1 MGAPSHG
8 GVRWAFALRIKFPLI
23 RVESIRA
30 MGFTGLS
37 PSSGAGADRNELS
50 GSAEQRRDRSRFSG
64 WHPGVHVILALVV
77 LLPILAT
84 GIFTTSG
91 VAAGWSFRQ
100 HAQVVADDA
109 EQLQNVAT
117 ARAQMNP
124 LSVPLLA
131 VAYSAQLGIS
141 EPVLDTLLKPSVPFR
156 VQLAQGTSRI
166 SGFPTFSSTP
176 TLRADVAQ
184 LQALIPEVVANT
196 VSFTAAH
203 DFMTKMSADIDSIWY
218 QDYNRLQ
225 ADISTWQ
232 APGSFEVHSAALRQ
246 TYQAFLT
253 GGHEVEGA
261 IYVLQGTGPADAKQ
275 ELIQSAGGFDSA
287 TSEFDG
293 HLSPMAQA
301 AWSHIQHDPADAQ
314 FAGTVRQGL
323 QVALSGSPP
332 PFVGNL
338 AFAAS
343 SMAAGLH
350 YLANLNS
357 LVTAASR
364 DLHNT
369 ALALASSAS
378 HRLVGEVIFLAV
390 LIAISVGGVLV
401 AGRVLTRPLKRLA
414 TTASQVHNGNFEV
427 PPLPET
433 GPREVVTTTAAFN
446 DMSSTLKAVESTAVA
461 LGDEDLSHLE
471 RLSPLPGRTGRA
483 LQASV
488 DTLSQRI
495 RERELHRQLLH
506 EAATHDQLTGLLNRA
521 AVLDHLTNDV
531 TRRREAGETVAVLF
545 IDLDELKPLNDT
557 YGHEVGDAAILN
569 TGWALME
576 ATSKCDVVGRLGG
589 DEFLVVLCHEHS
601 CDGNAAAE
609 RIHHSMSRH
618 SVRVGDN
625 SVTLAASV
633 GVALTQ
639 CDSGTDPMDL
649 VRQADEAMY
658 EAKRSARVV
667 RDRLAAFTASQR

>member
-1 MGAPSHG
+1 
-8 GVRWAFALRIKFPLI
+8 
-23 RVESIRA
+23 
-30 MGFTGLS
+30 
-37 PSSGAGADRNELS
+37 
-50 GSAEQRRDRSRFSG
+50 
-64 WHPGVHVILALVV
+64 LALVV
-77 LLPILAT
+77 LLPLLAT

-91 VAAGWSFRQ
+91 VATGWSFRH
-100 HAQVVADDA
+100 HAQVVAGDA
-109 EQLQNVAT
+109 ERLKTVAA

-131 VAYSAQLGIS
+131 VSYSAQLGIS
-141 EPVLDTLLKPSVPFR
+141 EPVLDSLLKPAVPFH
-156 VQLAQGTSRI
+156 VQLAQGTSRL
-166 SGFPTFSSTP
+166 SGFPTFSSTA
-176 TLRADVAQ
+176 TLRTDVAQ
-184 LQALIPEVVANT
+184 LQGLIPKVMANT
-196 VSFTAAH
+196 VPFTAAH
-203 DFMTKMSADIDSIWY
+203 EFMAKMSADIDSLWY

-232 APGSFEVHSAALRQ
+232 APGSFEVHAVALRQ
-246 TYQAFLT
+246 TYQAFLA

-261 IYVLQGTGPADAKQ
+261 LFVLQGTGPADAKQ
-275 ELIQSAGGFDSA
+275 ELIQSAGGFDTA
-287 TSEFDG
+287 RSEFEG
-293 HLSPMAQA
+293 HLSPMAQVV
-301 AWSHIQHDPADAQ
+301 WSHLQHDSADVQ
-314 FAGTVRQGL
+314 FAGTVKQGL
-323 QVALSGSPP
+323 QVALDGSPP
-332 PFVGNL
+332 PFAGNL
-338 AFAAS
+338 AVAGS

-350 YLANLNS
+350 YLANLNA
-357 LVTAASR
+357 LVIAASR
-364 DLHNT
+364 ELHNT
-369 ALALASSAS
+369 ALVLASDAT
-378 HRLVGEVIFLAV
+378 HRLATEIIFLAV

-401 AGRVLTRPLKRLA
+401 AGRVLTRPLQRLA

-427 PPLPET
+427 PSLPET
-433 GPREVVTTTAAFN
+433 GPREVATATAAFN

-471 RLSPLPGRTGRA
+471 HLNPLPGRTGRA

-521 AVLDHLTNDV
+521 AVLEHLTTDV

-545 IDLDELKPLNDT
+545 VDLDELKPLNDT

-589 DEFLVVLCHEHS
+589 DEFLVVLCHDHS

-609 RIHHSMSRH
+609 RIHQSMSRH
-618 SVRVGDN
+618 SVLVGDKP
-625 SVTLAASV
+625 VTLAASV

-639 CDSGTDPMDL
+639 CDSSTDPMNL
-649 VRQADEAMY
+649 VREADEAMY
-658 EAKRSARVV
+658 EAKRSARMV
-667 RDRLAAFTASQR
+667 RDRLATFTNSQR

>member
-1 MGAPSHG
+1 MEYPGLPPSG
-8 GVRWAFALRIKFPLI
+8 
-23 RVESIRA
+23 
-30 MGFTGLS
+30 
-37 PSSGAGADRNELS
+37 GAGADPDAPS
-50 GSAEQRRDRSRFSG
+50 SAIGRSRAGVRG
-64 WHPGVHVILALVV
+64 WHPGVRVILALVV
-77 LLPILAT
+77 LLPVLAT

-91 VAAGWSFRQ
+91 VASGWSFRQ
-100 HAQVVADDA
+100 HAQVVARDA
-109 EQLQNVAT
+109 QQLQTVAE

-131 VAYSAQLGIS
+131 VSYSAQLGIS
-141 EPVLDTLLKPSVPFR
+141 ESVLDTLLKPAVPFR

-166 SGFPTFSSTP
+166 SGYPTFSSTP
-176 TLRADVAQ
+176 TLRADTAQ
-184 LQALIPEVVANT
+184 LQALIPRVMANT
-196 VSFTAAH
+196 VSFTTAH
-203 DFMTKMSADIDSIWY
+203 DFMAKMSADIDNIWY
-218 QDYNRLQ
+218 QKYNQLQ

-232 APGSFEVHSAALRQ
+232 APGSFEVHAAALRQ

-261 IYVLQGTGPADAKQ
+261 IYVLQGTGPASAKQ
-275 ELIQSAGGFDSA
+275 ELIQSAGGFNTA
-287 TSEFDG
+287 TSEFAG

-301 AWSHIQHDPADAQ
+301 AWSHIQHDPADVH
-314 FAGTVRQGL
+314 FAGTVNQGL
-323 QVALSGSPP
+323 GVALNGSPP
-332 PFVGNL
+332 PFAGNL
-338 AFAAS
+338 AFAGS
-343 SMAAGLH
+343 SMVPGLH

-369 ALALASSAS
+369 ALALASSAT
-378 HRLVGEVIFLAV
+378 HRLVSEIVFLAV
-390 LIAISVGGVLV
+390 LIAISVGGVFI

-414 TTASQVHNGNFEV
+414 TTASLVHNGDFEV

-471 RLSPLPGRTGRA
+471 QLNPLPGRTGRA

-488 DTLSQRI
+488 DTLSRRI
-495 RERELHRQLLH
+495 REREMHRQLLH

-531 TRRREAGETVAVLF
+531 SRRREAGETVAVLF

-569 TGWALME
+569 TALALTE
-576 ATSKCDVVGRLGG
+576 ATDTCDVVGRLGG
-589 DEFLVVLCHEHS
+589 DEFLVILCPEHS
-601 CDGNAAAE
+601 YDGSGATE
-609 RIHHSMSRH
+609 RIHR
-618 SVRVGDN
+618 SVSQHAIRIGDTF
-625 SVTLAASV
+625 VPLAASV
-633 GVALTQ
+633 GVALSQ
-639 CDSGTDPMDL
+639 CDSGTDPMKL

-658 EAKRSARVV
+658 EAKKAARVV
-667 RDRLAAFTASQR
+667 RDQLTNFTG

>member
-1 MGAPSHG
+1 
-8 GVRWAFALRIKFPLI
+8 
-23 RVESIRA
+23 
-30 MGFTGLS
+30 
-37 PSSGAGADRNELS
+37 
-50 GSAEQRRDRSRFSG
+50 
-64 WHPGVHVILALVV
+64 VILALVV

-84 GIFTTSG
+84 GIFTTTG
-91 VAAGWSFRQ
+91 VASGWSFRQ

-109 EQLQNVAT
+109 KQLQTVAA

-131 VAYSAQLGIS
+131 VSYSAQLGIS
-141 EPVLDTLLKPSVPFR
+141 EPVLDTLLKPAVPFR

-166 SGFPTFSSTP
+166 SGYPTFSSTP
-176 TLRADVAQ
+176 TLRADVAE
-184 LQALIPEVVANT
+184 LQALIPKVMANT
-196 VSFTAAH
+196 VSFTTAH
-203 DFMTKMSADIDSIWY
+203 NFMAKMSADIDNIWY
-218 QDYNRLQ
+218 QKYNQLQ

-232 APGSFEVHSAALRQ
+232 APGSFEVHAAALRQ

-275 ELIQSAGGFDSA
+275 ELIQSTGGFDTA
-287 TSEFDG
+287 ASEFSG

-301 AWSHIQHDPADAQ
+301 VWSHIQHDPADVQ
-314 FAGTVRQGL
+314 FAGTITQGL
-323 QVALSGSPP
+323 QVALNGSPP
-332 PFVGNL
+332 PFAGNL
-338 AFAAS
+338 AFAGS
-343 SMAAGLH
+343 SMSPGLH

-357 LVTAASR
+357 LVTAASG

-369 ALALASSAS
+369 ALALASNAT
-378 HRLVGEVIFLAV
+378 HRLVGEIVFLAV
-390 LIAISVGGVLV
+390 LIAISVGGVFI

-414 TTASQVHNGNFEV
+414 VTASQVHNGDFEV
-427 PPLPET
+427 SPLPET

-446 DMSSTLKAVESTAVA
+446 DMSSTLKAVESTAIA
-461 LGDEDLSHLE
+461 LADEDLSHLE
-471 RLSPLPGRTGRA
+471 QLNPLPGRTGRA

-521 AVLDHLTNDV
+521 AVLDYLTNDV
-531 TRRREAGETVAVLF
+531 SRRREAGETVAVLF
-545 IDLDELKPLNDT
+545 IDIDELKPLNDT
-557 YGHEVGDAAILN
+557 YGHEVGDAAIMN

-576 ATSKCDVVGRLGG
+576 ATGTCDVVGRLGG
-589 DEFLVVLCHEHS
+589 DEFLVVLCPEHS
-601 CDGNAAAE
+601 IDGNATVE
-609 RIHHSMSRH
+609 RIHR
-618 SVRVGDN
+618 SVFQHAIHVGDTA
-625 SVTLAASV
+625 VPLAASV

-639 CDSGTDPMDL
+639 CDSGTDPMTL

-658 EAKRSARVV
+658 EAKKSARVV
-667 RDRLAAFTASQR
+667 RDRLATFIGRQN

>member
-1 MGAPSHG
+1 
-8 GVRWAFALRIKFPLI
+8 
-23 RVESIRA
+23 
-30 MGFTGLS
+30 
-37 PSSGAGADRNELS
+37 
-50 GSAEQRRDRSRFSG
+50 
-64 WHPGVHVILALVV
+64 VILVLVV

-84 GIFTTSG
+84 GIFTTTG
-91 VAAGWSFRQ
+91 VATGWSFRQ

-109 EQLQNVAT
+109 KQLQTVAE

-131 VAYSAQLGIS
+131 VSYSAQLGIS
-141 EPVLDTLLKPSVPFR
+141 EPVLDTLLKPAIPFR

-166 SGFPTFSSTP
+166 SGYPTFSSTP
-176 TLRADVAQ
+176 TLREDVAQ
-184 LQALIPEVVANT
+184 LRALIPKVMANT
-196 VSFTAAH
+196 VSFSTAH
-203 DFMTKMSADIDSIWY
+203 DFMAKMSADIDNIWY
-218 QDYNRLQ
+218 EKYNQLQ

-232 APGSFEVHSAALRQ
+232 APGSFEVHAAALRQ
-246 TYQAFLT
+246 TYEAFLA

-275 ELIQSAGGFDSA
+275 ELVQSAGDFGTA
-287 TSEFDG
+287 TSEFSG

-301 AWSHIQHDPADAQ
+301 AWSHVQHDPADVQ
-314 FAGTVRQGL
+314 FAGTVNQGL
-323 QVALSGSPP
+323 GVALNGSPP
-332 PFVGNL
+332 PFVDNL
-338 AFAAS
+338 AFAGS
-343 SMAAGLH
+343 SMSPGLH

-369 ALALASSAS
+369 ALALASSATR
-378 HRLVGEVIFLAV
+378 RLVGEIIFLAV
-390 LIAISVGGVLV
+390 LIAISVGGVLI

-414 TTASQVHNGNFEV
+414 TTASQVQNGDFEV
-427 PPLPET
+427 PQLPET

-471 RLSPLPGRTGRA
+471 QLNPLPGRTGRA

-506 EAATHDQLTGLLNRA
+506 ETATHDPLTGLMNRA
-521 AVLDHLTNDV
+521 AVLNHLTNDV
-531 TRRREAGETVAVLF
+531 SRRREAGETVAVLF

-557 YGHEVGDAAILN
+557 YGHQVGDAAISN
-569 TGWALME
+569 TGLALME
-576 ATSKCDVVGRLGG
+576 ATDTCDVVGRLGG

-601 CDGNAAAE
+601 CDGNATVE
-609 RIHHSMSRH
+609 RIHRSLSQHSI
-618 SVRVGDN
+618 RVGDA
-625 SVTLAASV
+625 SVPLAASV

-639 CDSGTDPMDL
+639 CDSGTDPMKL

-658 EAKRSARVV
+658 EAKRAARVV
-667 RDRLAAFTASQR
+667 RDRLATFAD